1 MDIRVELYQFKHGD
15 KTWYFTN
22 HRKNVIHN
30 EITYKSVRG
39 LDRDAIEDADIDKCE
54 IEVTFPQPYA
64 LKNDAD
70 DDFIRV
76 FLNKIYFE
84 SVYLTVLELEKN
96 ETLVLFIGRVTQPK
110 FDDNANT
117 MTLVCST
124 GESYLNRSILVRKFQ
139 KTCPNSIYDR
149 WCGLKF
155 EEWAFDITVTAI
167 NGLTISFTVNPT
179 QVKDS
184 EGNLVFE
191 PDYQQLDEFGDPMFE
206 QVPILDEFGN
216 PVLDENNEPTFE
228 AVPVMVQGDP
238 VMEIK
243 TYAAGYLNRGLFK
256 KLGVYTFVVTNT
268 ANSVTLYR
276 EHVGLKVGDVIQPA
290 PGCDQSL
297 KTCHEKFKNAARY
310 GGHPYMPGE
319 NPVMSQ
325 LIK

>member
-15 KTWYFTN
+15 KAWYFTN
-22 HRKNVIHN
+22 HRKDVTHS

-54 IEVTFPQPYA
+54 IEVTFPQGNF
-64 LKNDAD
+64 KNEAGDN
-70 DDFIRV
+70 FTSI

-84 SVYLTVLELEKN
+84 SVYLTILELEQN

-110 FDDNANT
+110 FNDSEDI

-124 GESYLNRSILVRKFQ
+124 GESYLNRNILTRKFQ

-155 EEWAFDITVTAI
+155 EDWAFDVTVTAI
-167 NGLTISFTVNPT
+167 NGLTIAFTVNPT
-179 QVKDS
+179 QVKDA

-191 PDYQQLDEFGDPMFE
+191 
-206 QVPILDEFGN
+206 QV
-216 PVLDENNEPTFE
+216 PVLDELGQPVLDGNGQPTYTD
-228 AVPVMVQGDP
+228 GDP
-238 VMEIK
+238 VMETK

-256 KLGVYTFVVTNT
+256 KLGVSTFVVGNT
-268 ANSVTLYR
+268 ANAVTLYR
-276 EHVGLKVGDVIQPA
+276 EHVGVKVGDVIQLA

-297 KTCHEKFKNAARY
+297 KTCHEKFKNAARFA
-310 GGHPYMPGE
+310 GHPYMPSE
-319 NPVMSQ
+319 NPVMNQ

>member
-30 EITYKSVRG
+30 EVTYKSVRG

-54 IEVTFPQPYA
+54 IEVIFPQPYA

-110 FDDNANT
+110 FDDTANT

-124 GESYLNRSILVRKFQ
+124 GESYLNRTILTRKFQ

-155 EEWAFDITVTAI
+155 EDWAFDVTVTAI
-167 NGLTISFTVNPT
+167 NGLTITFTVNPT
-179 QVKDS
+179 QVKDE
-184 EGNLVFE
+184 EGNLVFV
-191 PDYQQLDEFGDPMFE
+191 
-206 QVPILDEFGN
+206 QV
-216 PVLDENNEPTFE
+216 PVLDELGQPVLDVNGQPTYID
-228 AVPVMVQGDP
+228 GDP
-238 VMEIK
+238 VMETK
-243 TYAAGYLNRGLFK
+243 TYVAGYLNRGLFK
-256 KLGVYTFVVTNT
+256 KLGVYTFVVGNT
-268 ANSVTLYR
+268 SNSVTLYR
-276 EHVGLKVGDVIQPA
+276 EHVSLEVGDVIQLA
-290 PGCDQSL
+290 PGCDQSH
-297 KTCHEKFKNAARY
+297 KTCHEKFKNGARF
-310 GGHPYMPGE
+310 GGHPYIPSE
-319 NPVMSQ
+319 NPVMAQ

>member
-15 KTWYFTN
+15 KAWYFTN
-22 HRKNVIHN
+22 HRRDVVHN
-30 EITYKSVRG
+30 DITYKSVRG

-54 IEVTFPQPYA
+54 IEVIFPQPYA
-64 LKNDAD
+64 LKNEAD

-110 FDDNANT
+110 FDDSANT

-124 GESYLNRSILVRKFQ
+124 GESYLNRTILVRKFQ

-155 EEWAFDITVTAI
+155 EDWAFDVTVTAI
-167 NGLTISFTVNPT
+167 NGLTITFTVNPT
-179 QVKDS
+179 QVKDE
-184 EGNLVFE
+184 EGNLVFV
-191 PDYQQLDEFGDPMFE
+191 
-206 QVPILDEFGN
+206 QV
-216 PVLDENNEPTFE
+216 PVLDELGQPVLDVNGQPTYID
-228 AVPVMVQGDP
+228 GDP
-238 VMEIK
+238 VMETK
-243 TYAAGYLNRGLFK
+243 TYLAGYLNRGLFK
-256 KLGVYTFVVTNT
+256 KLGVYTFVVGNT

-276 EHVGLKVGDVIQPA
+276 EHVGLKVGDVIQLA
-290 PGCDQSL
+290 PGCDQSS
-297 KTCHEKFKNAARY
+297 KKCDSTFHNGARF
-310 GGHPYMPGE
+310 GGHPYIPSE
-319 NPVMSQ
+319 NPVMTQ

>member
-110 FDDNANT
+110 FDDSANT

-155 EEWAFDITVTAI
+155 EDWAFDITVTAI
-167 NGLTISFTVNPT
+167 NGLTITFTINPT
-179 QVKDS
+179 QVKDE

-191 PDYQQLDEFGDPMFE
+191 
-206 QVPILDEFGN
+206 QV
-216 PVLDENNEPTFE
+216 PVLDELGQPVLDGNGQPTFTD
-228 AVPVMVQGDP
+228 GDP
-238 VMEIK
+238 VMETK

-256 KLGVYTFVVTNT
+256 KLGVSTFIVGNT
-268 ANSVTLYR
+268 ENSVTLYR
-276 EHVGLKVGDVIQPA
+276 QHTDLNIGDVIQLA

>member
-110 FDDNANT
+110 FDDSANT

-124 GESYLNRSILVRKFQ
+124 GESYLNRTILVRKFQ

-155 EEWAFDITVTAI
+155 EDWAFDVTVTVI
-167 NGLTISFTVNPT
+167 NGLTITFTVNPT
-179 QVKDS
+179 QVKDE
-184 EGNLVFE
+184 EGNLV
-191 PDYQQLDEFGDPMFE
+191 FE
-206 QVPILDEFGN
+206 QVPILDELGQ
-216 PVLDENNEPTFE
+216 PVLDENGQPTY
-228 AVPVMVQGDP
+228 MDGDP
-238 VMEIK
+238 IMETK
-243 TYAAGYLNRGLFK
+243 VYGSGYLNRGLFK
-256 KLGVYTFVVTNT
+256 KLGVYTFVVGNS

-276 EHVGLKVGDVIQPA
+276 EHVGLKVGDVIQLA
-290 PGCDQSL
+290 PGCDQSH
-297 KTCHEKFKNAARY
+297 KTCHEKFKNGARF
-310 GGHPYMPGE
+310 GGHPYIPSE
-319 NPVMSQ
+319 NPVMTQ

>member
-15 KTWYFTN
+15 KAWYFTN
-22 HRKNVIHN
+22 HRKDVVHDG
-30 EITYKSVRG
+30 ITYKSVRG

-54 IEVTFPQPYA
+54 IEVAFPQNTLRNEA
-64 LKNDAD
+64 GDS
-70 DDFIRV
+70 FTSI

-110 FDDNANT
+110 FDDNADT
-117 MTLVCST
+117 LTLVCST
-124 GESYLNRSILVRKFQ
+124 GESYLNRTILVRKFQ

-155 EEWAFDITVTAI
+155 EDWAFDVTVTAI
-167 NGLTISFTVNPT
+167 NGLTITFTVNPT
-179 QVKDS
+179 QVKDID
-184 EGNLVFE
+184 GNLVFE
-191 PDYQQLDEFGDPMFE
+191 PDYQQLDENGEPVFE
-206 QVPILDEFGN
+206 QVPIVDASGN

-238 VMEIK
+238 VMETK
-243 TYAAGYLNRGLFK
+243 TYVGGYLNRGLFK
-256 KLGVYTFVVTNT
+256 KLGVYTFVVGNT

-276 EHVGLKVGDVIQPA
+276 EHVSLKVGDVIQLA
-290 PGCDQSL
+290 PGCDQSS
-297 KTCHEKFKNAARY
+297 KTCDSTFHNGARF
-310 GGHPYMPGE
+310 GGHPYIPSE
-319 NPVMSQ
+319 NPVMNQ

>member
-15 KTWYFTN
+15 KAWYFTN
-22 HRKNVIHN
+22 HRKDVTHD

-54 IEVTFPQPYA
+54 IEVIFPQLYA
-64 LKNDAD
+64 LKNEAD

-110 FDDNANT
+110 FDDSANT

-124 GESYLNRSILVRKFQ
+124 GESYLNRTILVRKFQ

-155 EEWAFDITVTAI
+155 EDWAFDVTVTEI
-167 NGLTISFTVNPT
+167 NGLTITFTVNPT
-179 QVKDS
+179 QVKDE

-191 PDYQQLDEFGDPMFE
+191 QVPVLDELG
-206 QVPILDEFGN
+206 Q
-216 PVLDENNEPTFE
+216 PVLDENGQPTY
-228 AVPVMVQGDP
+228 MDSDP
-238 VMEIK
+238 IMETK
-243 TYAAGYLNRGLFK
+243 VYGSGYLNRGLFK
-256 KLGVYTFVVTNT
+256 KLGVYTFVVGNST
-268 ANSVTLYR
+268 NSVTLYR
-276 EHVGLKVGDVIQPA
+276 EHVGLKVGDVIQLA
-290 PGCDQSL
+290 PGCDQSS
-297 KTCHEKFKNAARY
+297 KTCDSTFKNGARF
-310 GGHPYMPGE
+310 GGHPYIPSE
-319 NPVMSQ
+319 NPVMTQ

>member
-22 HRKNVIHN
+22 HRKDVMHN
-30 EITYKSVRG
+30 GITYKSVRG

-54 IEVTFPQPYA
+54 IEVIFPQPYA

-110 FDDNANT
+110 FDDSANT

-124 GESYLNRSILVRKFQ
+124 GESYLNRTILVRKFQ

-155 EEWAFDITVTAI
+155 EDWAFDITVTAI
-167 NGLTISFTVNPT
+167 NGLTITFTVNPT
-179 QVKDS
+179 QVKDE

-191 PDYQQLDEFGDPMFE
+191 QL
-206 QVPILDEFGN
+206 
-216 PVLDENNEPTFE
+216 PVLDELGQPVLDGNGLPTFTD
-228 AVPVMVQGDP
+228 GDP
-238 VMEIK
+238 VMETK

-256 KLGVYTFVVTNT
+256 KLGVSTFIVGNT

-276 EHVGLKVGDVIQPA
+276 QHADLKVGDVIQLA

-310 GGHPYMPGE
+310 GGHPYMPSE
-319 NPVMSQ
+319 NPVMNQ

>member
-15 KTWYFTN
+15 KAWYFTN
-22 HRKNVIHN
+22 HRKNVTHN
-30 EITYKSVRG
+30 NITYKSVRG

-64 LKNDAD
+64 IKNEAD

-110 FDDNANT
+110 FDDSANT

-124 GESYLNRSILVRKFQ
+124 GESYLNRTILVRKFQ

-155 EEWAFDITVTAI
+155 EDWAFDVTVTVI
-167 NGLTISFTVNPT
+167 NGLTITFTVNPT
-179 QVKDS
+179 QVKDA
-184 EGNLVFE
+184 EGNLVFV
-191 PDYQQLDEFGDPMFE
+191 
-206 QVPILDEFGN
+206 QV
-216 PVLDENNEPTFE
+216 PVLDELGQPVLDVNGQPTYTD
-228 AVPVMVQGDP
+228 GDP
-238 VMEIK
+238 VMETK
-243 TYAAGYLNRGLFK
+243 VYSAGYLNRGLFK
-256 KLGVYTFVVTNT
+256 KLGVYTFVVGNT

-276 EHVGLKVGDVIQPA
+276 EHVGLKVGDVIQLA
-290 PGCDQSL
+290 PGCDQSS
-297 KTCHEKFKNAARY
+297 KKCDSTFHNGARF
-310 GGHPYMPGE
+310 GGHPYIPSE
-319 NPVMSQ
+319 NPMMTQ

>member
-15 KTWYFTN
+15 KVWYFTN
-22 HRKNVIHN
+22 HRKDVTHGG
-30 EITYKSVRG
+30 ITYKSVRG
-39 LDRDAIEDADIDKCE
+39 LDRESIEDADIDKCE
-54 IEVTFPQPYA
+54 IEVSFPQSTLINA
-64 LKNDAD
+64 AGDS
-70 DDFIRV
+70 FTSI

-84 SVYLTVLELEKN
+84 SVYLTILELEQN
-96 ETLVLFIGRVTQPK
+96 ETLVLFMGRVTQPK
-110 FDDNANT
+110 FNDSEDT

-124 GESYLNRSILVRKFQ
+124 GESYLNRTILTRKFQ

-155 EEWAFDITVTAI
+155 SEWAFDVTVTAI

-191 PDYQQLDEFGDPMFE
+191 
-206 QVPILDEFGN
+206 QV
-216 PVLDENNEPTFE
+216 PVLDEQGQPVLDVNGQPTYTN
-228 AVPVMVQGDP
+228 GDP
-238 VMEIK
+238 VMETK

-256 KLGVYTFVVTNT
+256 KLGVYTFVVGNT
-268 ANSVTLYR
+268 ANTVTLYR
-276 EHVGLKVGDVIQPA
+276 EHVGVKVGDVIQLA

-297 KTCHEKFKNAARY
+297 NTCHAKFDNAARFA
-310 GGHPYMPGE
+310 GHPYMPSE
-319 NPVMSQ
+319 NPVMNQ

>member
-1 MDIRVELYQFKHGD
+1 MDICVELYQFKHGD
-15 KTWYFTN
+15 KAWYFTN
-22 HRKNVIHN
+22 HRKDVTHD

-110 FDDNANT
+110 FDDSANT

-124 GESYLNRSILVRKFQ
+124 GESYLNRTILVRKFQ

-155 EEWAFDITVTAI
+155 EDWAFDVTVTEI
-167 NGLTISFTVNPT
+167 NGLTITFTVNPT
-179 QVKDS
+179 QIKDE

-191 PDYQQLDEFGDPMFE
+191 QVPVLDELG
-206 QVPILDEFGN
+206 Q
-216 PVLDENNEPTFE
+216 PVLDENGQPTYTD
-228 AVPVMVQGDP
+228 GDP
-238 VMEIK
+238 VMETK
-243 TYAAGYLNRGLFK
+243 VYAAGYLNRGLFK
-256 KLGVYTFVVTNT
+256 KLGVFTFVVGNT

-276 EHVGLKVGDVIQPA
+276 EHVGLKVGDVIQLA
-290 PGCDQSL
+290 PGCDQSH
-297 KTCHEKFKNAARY
+297 KTCHEKFKNGARF
-310 GGHPYMPGE
+310 GGHPYMPSE
-319 NPVMSQ
+319 NPVMAQ

>member
-54 IEVTFPQPYA
+54 IEVTFPQSTLRNEA
-64 LKNDAD
+64 G
-70 DDFIRV
+70 DDFTSI
-76 FLNKIYFE
+76 FLNRIYFE

-110 FDDNANT
+110 FDDSADT
-117 MTLVCST
+117 MALVCST
-124 GESYLNRSILVRKFQ
+124 GESYLNRTILVRKFQ

-155 EEWAFDITVTAI
+155 IDWAFDVTVTAI
-167 NGLTISFTVNPT
+167 NGLTITFTVNPT
-179 QVKDS
+179 QVKDE
-184 EGNLVFE
+184 EGNLVFV
-191 PDYQQLDEFGDPMFE
+191 
-206 QVPILDEFGN
+206 QV
-216 PVLDENNEPTFE
+216 PVLDELGQPVLDGNGQPTYID
-228 AVPVMVQGDP
+228 GDP
-238 VMEIK
+238 VMETK

-256 KLGVYTFVVTNT
+256 KLGVYTLVITNT
-268 ANSVTLYR
+268 SNSVTLYR
-276 EHVGLKVGDVIQPA
+276 EHVGLKVGDVIQLA
-290 PGCDQSL
+290 PGCDQSS
-297 KTCHEKFKNAARY
+297 KTCDSTFHNGARF
-310 GGHPYMPGE
+310 GGHPYIPSE
-319 NPVMSQ
+319 NPVMAQ

>member
-22 HRKNVIHN
+22 HRKNVTHN
-30 EITYKSVRG
+30 SITYKSVRG

-54 IEVTFPQPYA
+54 IEVIFPQPYA
-64 LKNDAD
+64 LKNNTD

-110 FDDNANT
+110 FDDSANT

-124 GESYLNRSILVRKFQ
+124 GESYLNRTILVRKFQ

-155 EEWAFDITVTAI
+155 EDWAFDVTVTAI
-167 NGLTISFTVNPT
+167 NGLTITFTVNPT
-179 QVKDS
+179 QVKDE

-191 PDYQQLDEFGDPMFE
+191 QL
-206 QVPILDEFGN
+206 
-216 PVLDENNEPTFE
+216 PVLDELGQPVLDGNGQPTY
-228 AVPVMVQGDP
+228 MDGDP
-238 VMEIK
+238 VMETK

-256 KLGVYTFVVTNT
+256 KLGVSTFIVGNT

-276 EHVGLKVGDVIQPA
+276 QHADLNIGDVIQLA

-319 NPVMSQ
+319 NPVMNQ

>member
-15 KTWYFTN
+15 KAWYFTN
-22 HRKNVIHN
+22 HRRDVVHN
-30 EITYKSVRG
+30 DITYKSVRG

-54 IEVTFPQPYA
+54 IEVIFPQPYA
-64 LKNDAD
+64 LKNEAD

-110 FDDNANT
+110 FDDSANT

-124 GESYLNRSILVRKFQ
+124 GESYLNRTILVRKFQ

-155 EEWAFDITVTAI
+155 EDWAFDVTVTVI
-167 NGLTISFTVNPT
+167 NGLTITFTVNPT
-179 QVKDS
+179 QVKDE
-184 EGNLVFE
+184 EGNLVFV
-191 PDYQQLDEFGDPMFE
+191 
-206 QVPILDEFGN
+206 QV
-216 PVLDENNEPTFE
+216 PVLDELGQPVLDVNGQPTYID
-228 AVPVMVQGDP
+228 GDP
-238 VMEIK
+238 VMETK
-243 TYAAGYLNRGLFK
+243 TYLAGYLNRGLFK
-256 KLGVYTFVVTNT
+256 KLGVYTFVVGNT

-276 EHVGLKVGDVIQPA
+276 EHVGLKVGDVIQLA
-290 PGCDQSL
+290 PGCDQSS
-297 KTCHEKFKNAARY
+297 KTCDSTFHNGARF

-319 NPVMSQ
+319 NPVLSQ